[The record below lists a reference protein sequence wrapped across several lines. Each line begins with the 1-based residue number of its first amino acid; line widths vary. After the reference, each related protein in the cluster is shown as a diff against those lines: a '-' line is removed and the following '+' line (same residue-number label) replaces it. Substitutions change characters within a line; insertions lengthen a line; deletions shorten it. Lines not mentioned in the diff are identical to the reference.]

1 MNKNSILYSDN
12 IYYCR
17 SHAFI
22 QKELHSDNYSNI
34 FDEIIRKKYGNE
46 FMFTFAF
53 NMLKKSKLLLKND
66 EKTKKMIMFV
76 HNLYTK
82 K

>member
-1 MNKNSILYSDN
+1 
-12 IYYCR
+12 
-17 SHAFI
+17 
-22 QKELHSDNYSNI
+22 
-34 FDEIIRKKYGNE
+34 
-46 FMFTFAF
+46 MFTFAF